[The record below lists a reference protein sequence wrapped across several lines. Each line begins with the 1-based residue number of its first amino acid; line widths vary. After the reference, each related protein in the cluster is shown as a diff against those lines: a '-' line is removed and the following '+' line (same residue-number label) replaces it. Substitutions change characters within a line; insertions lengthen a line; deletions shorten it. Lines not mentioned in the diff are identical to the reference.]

1 MGLEHN
7 CRGKIMNNKQT
18 LWKLKT
24 KSSSHTLLK
33 KWSSI
38 STNKW
43 MHSKYANSLSVI
55 STQSEKNKPAYRLY
69 IILCVRNC
77 KTRYHRTVR
86 TPTNKRRNNSDNL
99 RATESEPRRRS
110 ITSIN
115 NRRNN
120 KLHDNQNGGEKI
132 DLDEIGVLRVSVYDE
147 SMNLK
152 NWGKIRLRS
161 CLLKE

>member
-1 MGLEHN
+1 
-7 CRGKIMNNKQT
+7 MNIKQT

-77 KTRYHRTVR
+77 KTHCHQTVR
-86 TPTNKRRNNSDNL
+86 TPTNKRCNNSDNL
-99 RATESEPRRRS
+99 IATESEPRRRY

-115 NRRNN
+115 NRSNN
-120 KLHDNQNGGEKI
+120 KLQKI
-132 DLDEIGVLRVSVYDE
+132 DLDEISVLRVSVYDE
-147 SMNLK
+147 AMNLK
-152 NWGKIRLRS
+152 NWGKIRLRR
-161 CLLKE
+161 CLLCD